1 MDPFPIWM
9 QDVPEV
15 GIPFTEV
22 EGRLIASPHGRV
34 VFFRASRRSRCRR
47 TPTAGSG
54 A

>member
-22 EGRLIASPHGRV
+22 EGRLIASRKCHKLCV
-34 VFFRASRRSRCRR
+34 TSFASC
-47 TPTAGSG
+47 
-54 A
+54 